1 MIRQAIANTEI
12 KVNNEVEINYRST
25 SLTVGPLHP
34 AVS

>member
-1 MIRQAIANTEI
+1 MIRQAIANTEM
-12 KVNNEVEINYRST
+12 KINDEARINFKAK